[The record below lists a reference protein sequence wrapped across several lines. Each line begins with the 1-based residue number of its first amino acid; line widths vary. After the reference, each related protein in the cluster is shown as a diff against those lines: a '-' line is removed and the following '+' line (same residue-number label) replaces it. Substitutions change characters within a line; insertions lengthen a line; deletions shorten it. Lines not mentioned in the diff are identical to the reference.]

1 MDQERFKMLQK
12 YATEAGISVEE
23 LLKQLD
29 DLEKRG
35 EIGFE
40 YLKKIIPS
48 EIQSQEDA
56 RSLFKMVA
64 QEANFS
70 DTDEYIE
77 TFPHLPPI
85 NHSEIKRKFE
95 NYAITRGRLQN
106 RNIMI
111 SPEMWHTLV
120 ENSKKCIT
128 SKYLKKTVDKNKGQ
142 IMFSQL
148 FTLPNLETLD
158 DTISHRKN
166 CDALILRTIQF
177 DFFNFSNDYEEGSLK
192 KIHQIDTLKLSWFY
206 DAFIKSANQNSFNNI
221 YEIAEKCLDFSI
233 HEYYLPF
240 GFSFEGLKKAVLLMR
255 YDHCRDKHINSI
267 LPKYYGSAF
276 KPSVSDPH
284 FHFNEGFGQV
294 YKLLTKKGQANYGS
308 GFAIGIPE
316 LVTYLNKLSYSD
328 CKS

>member
-233 HEYYLPF
+233 RQYNLPF
-240 GFSFEGLKKAVLLMR
+240 GFTLEG
-255 YDHCRDKHINSI
+255 
-267 LPKYYGSAF
+267 
-276 KPSVSDPH
+276 
-284 FHFNEGFGQV
+284 
-294 YKLLTKKGQANYGS
+294 
-308 GFAIGIPE
+308 
-316 LVTYLNKLSYSD
+316 
-328 CKS
+328 